1 MQIAMEFFQQ
11 IDYRLL
17 IYTLYYFI
25 LDNYFPLVEHQA
37 VVVKYNVYCRLTYIA
52 YSYIAITFSMDKLCS

>member
-1 MQIAMEFFQQ
+1 MQFFQQ

-25 LDNYFPLVEHQA
+25 LDIYFPLVEHQA
-37 VVVKYNVYCRLTYIA
+37 IVVKYNVGL
-52 YSYIAITFSMDKLCS
+52 YSIQLYIAITFSICSYTAI